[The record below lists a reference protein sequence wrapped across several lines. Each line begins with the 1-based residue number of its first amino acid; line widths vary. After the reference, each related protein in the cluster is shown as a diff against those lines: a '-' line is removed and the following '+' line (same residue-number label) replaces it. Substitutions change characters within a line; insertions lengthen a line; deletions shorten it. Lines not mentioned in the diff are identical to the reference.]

1 MLQVSNRLND
11 HFSNPRNVGALPGA
25 NAVGSFGTIGWGDAV
40 KLMLQV
46 DPQTDRIEQARFQAF
61 GCSAA
66 IAASSAVTEMVT
78 GKTLDEAGGISSADI
93 AEFLGG
99 LPPERMYGSVI
110 AYEALRTA
118 IAALRGKAELE
129 STDPDVLC
137 DCFSV
142 GQMMIERT
150 IRFNRLTD
158 PEQVTAYT
166 KAGASCSCCFKKI
179 EALLARVNADLVED
193 GLLPADQAYR
203 VGSSP
208 QRAIELKPR
217 GEATAA
223 ATIFSAGHG
232 VPAHLRA
239 MPKPAAPKPAAPRP
253 VAAMAGA
260 DTLTQTELIEQALAE
275 LRPHLQRDGG
285 DCELVRIEDNTIYIR
300 LSGNCDGCQLASVT
314 LSGVQAKL
322 IEKIGRPMRVVPVP

>member
-1 MLQVSNRLND
+1 MLHVSDRLND
-11 HFSNPRNVGALPGA
+11 HFSNPRNVGSLPHA
-25 NAVGSFGTIGWGDAV
+25 NAIGSFGTIGWGDAV

-46 DPQTDRIEQARFQAF
+46 DPATGRIEQARFQTF
-61 GCSAA
+61 GCSTA

-78 GKTLDEAGGISSADI
+78 GKTLDEASGIAAADI

-99 LPPERMYGSVI
+99 LPPDRMYCSVI
-110 AYEALRTA
+110 AYEALRKA
-118 IAALRGKAELE
+118 IAGLRGKTEHDHA
-129 STDPDVLC
+129 DPDALC

-150 IRFNRLTD
+150 IRFNRLTS
-158 PEQVTAYT
+158 PEQVTSFT
-166 KAGASCSCCFKKI
+166 KAGASCSACFKKI
-179 EALLARVNADLVED
+179 EGLLARVNADLVED
-193 GLLPADQAYR
+193 GLLPASQAYR
-203 VGSSP
+203 VGSMP
-208 QRAIELKPR
+208 QRVVETKPR
-217 GEATAA
+217 GEATPAA
-223 ATIFSAGHG
+223 NIFSAGHG

-239 MPKPAAPKPAAPRP
+239 APKPVPPRP
-253 VAAMAGA
+253 AVTAPSGSV
-260 DTLTQTELIEQALAE
+260 DTATLTELIAQAIEE

-322 IEKIGRPMRVVPVP
+322 IEKVGRPMRVVPVP